1 MDLCTSE
8 LVAASLKLLSKLCQ
22 GSAMVA
28 GLRVT
33 NQVRDL
39 RFNREQ
45 ADVLLTVTTVA
56 TTEQPSTSC
65 QAPDI
70 TVVLAGQKGVKGWI
84 QAFKQE
90 PSPMTSWNRP
100 HM

>member
-1 MDLCTSE
+1 
-8 LVAASLKLLSKLCQ
+8 
-22 GSAMVA
+22 MVS
-28 GLRVT
+28 GLQVT
-33 NQVRDL
+33 KQVRDL
-39 RFNREQ
+39 RFDREQ
-45 ADVLLTVTTVA
+45 VDVLLTVTTVA
-56 TTEQPSTSC
+56 TTAQPSTSC

-90 PSPMTSWNRP
+90 PSPMTSRNRP

>member
-22 GSAMVA
+22 GLVMVA
-28 GLRVT
+28 GLQVT

-39 RFNREQ
+39 WFDREQ
-45 ADVLLTVTTVA
+45 VDVLLTVTTV
-56 TTEQPSTSC
+56 TTTAQPSTSC
-65 QAPDI
+65 QEPDI

-84 QAFKQE
+84 QAFKGVT
-90 PSPMTSWNRP
+90 MR
-100 HM
+100 